1 MWYNHLCKVN
11 NKYLKDKNIER
22 RIVYMKAEVDRGA
35 CISCG
40 LCESICPDVFKL
52 DEESIST
59 VIADPV
65 PEQSEE
71 CAKEAEE
78 QCPTNAIHVD

>member
-1 MWYNHLCKVN
+1 
-11 NKYLKDKNIER
+11 
-22 RIVYMKAEVDRGA
+22 MKAIVERDA

-52 DEESIST
+52 DDENIST

-65 PEQSEE
+65 PAGSED
-71 CAKEAEE
+71 CAEESKEA
-78 QCPTNAIHVD
+78 CPTNAIIIE